1 MVACGVDRVQS
12 MPEDMLA
19 KYVMSYSGIEIYIN
33 KVAVN
38 NQQETQ
44 TMLQVVQKISYF
56 LEGT

>member
-38 NQQETQ
+38 NQQGTQ
-44 TMLQVVQKISYF
+44 SMLQVVQKTSYF